1 MGPTSVRIAST
12 TNQEALQNRQD
23 RLKKPLQGAYPQKK
37 DRSRN
42 AMRAHFELLSRN
54 KIQWFLGPCST
65 EVSKAGRSETSAARG
80 NQGPSQPRLSHRAA
94 ISTKQERAD
103 SLTRVV
109 PFLETES

>member
-54 KIQWFLGPCST
+54 KIPWFLGPCST
-65 EVSKAGRSETSAARG
+65 EVSKAGRSEISAAWDI
-80 NQGPSQPRLSHRAA
+80 QGPAQPQLAHRAA
-94 ISTKQERAD
+94 NSTKEEGAD
-103 SLTRVV
+103 ILIQIVSS
-109 PFLETES
+109 LETDS